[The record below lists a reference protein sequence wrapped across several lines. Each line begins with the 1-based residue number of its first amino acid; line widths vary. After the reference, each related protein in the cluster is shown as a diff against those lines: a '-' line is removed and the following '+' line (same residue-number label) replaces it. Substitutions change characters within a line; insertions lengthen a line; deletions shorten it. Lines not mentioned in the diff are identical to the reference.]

1 MRLFQGKLHI
11 SYPLSEDQKWTI
23 PNYIYFRHVV
33 TKALSAENITAGP
46 VDGFGEKP
54 EKINIKK
61 EGVKVQVE
69 FTVNGAT
76 TTATVLNP
84 NIKAK
89 NGIIH
94 SVDTILLSPEPTIET
109 PGDLIEV
116 ATKLG
121 NFTRILK
128 AIADLGLTE
137 KFKAIEEATIFAPT
151 DDLFEKLEK
160 EKPGFFENLTNETK
174 LALISR

>member
-1 MRLFQGKLHI
+1 MGA
-11 SYPLSEDQKWTI
+11 S
-23 PNYIYFRHVV
+23 
-33 TKALSAENITAGP
+33 
-46 VDGFGEKP
+46 
-54 EKINIKK
+54 
-61 EGVKVQVE
+61 
-69 FTVNGAT
+69 GAT
-76 TTATVLNP
+76 TTANSVEI
-84 NIKAK
+84 NIKVK

-94 SVDTILLSPEPTIET
+94 EIDTILLSAKPPIET

-137 KFKAIEEATIFAPT
+137 TFKTIEAATVFAPS
-151 DDLFEKLEK
+151 DDVFAELEK
-160 EKPGFFENLTNETK
+160 KNPKIIEDLTSKQK